1 MIFRRLGSAVALG
14 VLASAFMTP
23 AIALGQ
29 QDAEIEIAEVN
40 TSRYG
45 EEGQTTLVVEFRRL
59 SEDVDPSQ
67 ITITANGQAIPAEDL
82 TVEAGAVGRVP
93 LGVVLAVDTS
103 GSMEGEPIDAAKAA
117 AVSFVEQKR
126 PDDFVALVSF
136 DDDVEVVSKFTNNTT
151 QLVERIESLTV
162 GGATAMYDGIIASS
176 GLFGESSEGALRRN
190 IIVLGDGSDNGS
202 ASSLDDV
209 LSTLGSSEIRTFG
222 VALESEDFQPDEL
235 EQIAGATGALFLSTS
250 DPQELS
256 TIYGRIQQELN
267 RAVVLRFKS
276 PISAPGDVQFG
287 VEYAGLSQSQTVAV
301 DGYSISA
308 PVTAPVATTSST
320 LAPPEIITYAPVAT
334 FLPREVLP
342 LVAALSVMASLGL
355 FIWILAGRESEGPG
369 RLERLAAYG
378 RRGGPEEEK
387 RSVLQRIPLLNRFSS
402 AAEEQ
407 VRKRGMLSAVNATL
421 EQANLPLSAGE
432 AIAAA
437 FGLAAVLGLVA
448 GVVLLN
454 PIFGAVVFVLA
465 LAIVLGAIRFV
476 GGREKK
482 RFEDQ
487 LPDTL
492 TLISTSLRA
501 GYSLLQAVEAV
512 AQEAPN
518 PTAREFGRAIAEAR
532 LGRQVTDA
540 LNGVTERTQSKDFE
554 WAVMAI
560 EIQREVGGNLA
571 EVLQTVADT
580 MLARNRLRGEIKALT
595 AEGRISAIVLGALPF
610 GVGGFLWSSN
620 PDYMRPLFQHTIGLV
635 AVGAVSLLMLAGFLW
650 LRKIVDIEV

>member
-1 MIFRRLGSAVALG
+1 MIFRRIGPAVALG
-14 VLASAFMTP
+14 VLAAAFMAP

-45 EEGQTTLVVEFRRL
+45 EDGQTTLVVEFRRL
-59 SEDVDPSQ
+59 AEDVDPSQ
-67 ITITANGQAIPAEDL
+67 ISITANGQTIPAEDV
-82 TVEAGAVGRVP
+82 TIEAGAVGRVP

-151 QLVERIESLTV
+151 QLVERIESLAV

-176 GLFGESSEGALRRN
+176 GLFGESSESALRRN

-287 VEYAGLSQSQTVAV
+287 VEYAGLSQSQTIAV

-355 FIWILAGRESEGPG
+355 FVWILAGRESEGPG

-378 RRGGPEEEK
+378 RRGGVQEEK
-387 RSVLQRIPLLNRFSS
+387 RSLLQRIPLLNRFSS

-610 GVGGFLWSSN
+610 GVAGFLWSSN
-620 PDYMRPLFQHTIGLV
+620 PDYMRPLFQNTIGLI